1 MPLDFAPDA
10 DRFAP
15 GVLTDIADWVPTNR
29 DAYAVANPPF
39 LEGYSTPVANADV
52 IGSAVVKPTS
62 GTPILFAGTT
72 SKLLRANGTTGWTDR
87 SAYTYSAAD
96 TWSFAQWSDITF
108 AANGINTIQGATYPN
123 AFADIAATAPT
134 AKIVVVHEN
143 ALVAFNTVGVP
154 DGWYRSDT
162 GDPTNW
168 TPAAANDVD
177 SGVLRGGVGGPIV
190 GATVFGPLLI
200 AWKRSGMYS
209 GLYTGGAGGTADPK
223 IRWDF
228 VPGGMG
234 VGLIAQHA
242 FAETDIGLI
251 FVSQRDIMVFDGG
264 RPRSIANKLR
274 NWFFG
279 RFATTSTQWS
289 NVFMTHNEVERNVY
303 IWNNGNGAASASF
316 CQKALVYNYQTGKW
330 GYLSTISNGTDGT
343 NDYVRCGV
351 RNANVVDWLSIGG
364 MDTVTKDCNPVWV
377 SPHAGTGGRLANFRK
392 SSGTTYLNG
401 PTVTTGLIGKP
412 DRDTSWNRV
421 LQVGGNI
428 AAPKVS
434 SVVGSVY
441 DDMLTS
447 SPITNGGVDALG
459 QPNLNT
465 TGRYIQAALTWT
477 VPTVSTK
484 PELNDLV
491 FQSGDTSGRR

>member
-39 LEGYSTPVANADV
+39 LEGYSTPVANTDV
-52 IGSAVVKPTS
+52 IGSAVVKLTS
-62 GTPILFAGTT
+62 GTPLLYAGTT
-72 SKLLRANGTTGWTDR
+72 AKLLQANGATGWTDR
-87 SAYTYSAAD
+87 SAYTYSASD
-96 TWSFAQWSDITF
+96 TWSFAQFSDTVL
-108 AANGINTIQGATYPN
+108 AANGANFIQTGGNGIP
-123 AFADIAATAPT
+123 FADLASTAPK

-143 ALVAFNTVGVP
+143 AAVAFNTALQP
-154 DGWYRSDT
+154 DGWFRSDT
-162 GDPTNW
+162 GDVTNW
-168 TPAAANDVD
+168 TAAAANDVD
-177 SGVLRGGVGGPIV
+177 SGVLRGGIGGPVV

-200 AWKRSGMYS
+200 AWKRAGMYS
-209 GLYTGGAGGTADPK
+209 GIYTGGAGGAADPK

-228 VPGGMG
+228 VPGGLG

-242 FAETDIGLI
+242 HVETDIGLI

-330 GYLSTISNGTDGT
+330 GYLSTISNGADGT

-351 RNANVVDWLSIGG
+351 RNANVTDWLAIGG
-364 MDTVTKDCNPVWV
+364 MDTGTKDCNPVWV
-377 SPHAGTGGRLANFRK
+377 TPHAGTGSRLANFRK

-401 PTVTTGLIGKP
+401 PTVTTGLVGRL

-421 LQVGGNI
+421 LQVGGNS
-428 AAPKVS
+428 APPKFA
-434 SVVGSVY
+434 SVGGSLY
-441 DDMLTS
+441 DDMLNPTVIS
-447 SPITNGGVDALG
+447 NGGVDSLG
-459 QPNLNT
+459 QANLNA
-465 TGRYIQAALTWT
+465 TGRFIQPTLTWA
-477 VPTVSTK
+477 VPNVSTK
-484 PELNDLV
+484 PELNDLL